1 MKRILAFAAISAF
14 CVPVALAQ
22 APAASAK
29 KEMKKADPE
38 VHKCREHNG
47 KEHAAVMKMHA
58 DAKKAGNISKGE
70 EKVFHG
76 MEQRLHKHRAAL
88 AKGGLTLQECHAL
101 GKEIAHE
108 KAAVARMAATPAK
121 APAKK

>member
-1 MKRILAFAAISAF
+1 MKRILVFAVISVF
-14 CVPVALAQ
+14 CVPFALAQ
-22 APAASAK
+22 APAAPAK
-29 KEMKKADPE
+29 KEMKKMDPE

-47 KEHAAVMKMHA
+47 KEHADVMKMHA

-70 EKVFHG
+70 EKHFHA
-76 MEQRLHKHRAAL
+76 MEQRLHKHRAIL
-88 AKGGLTLQECHAL
+88 AKDGLTLQECHAL

-108 KAAVARMAATPAK
+108 KAVVAKMASTPAK